1 MSLLDI
7 QGLRAGYGRI
17 EIVHE
22 IDLTIDPSDV
32 AVILGHNGAG
42 KSTALKAIIGKAD
55 TLGGK
60 VIFDGEDITR
70 TTVAECVARGIV
82 MVPENGRVFMDLSV
96 SENLDLGGYTIADP
110 REAKRRR
117 EEALSLFPRLTERLR
132 HKGRMLS
139 GGERQQLAI
148 ARSLMMAPRL
158 LLLEE
163 PFLGLSP
170 AMREVVTDALAA
182 IRTTGVAMLIVE
194 HNVQILEL
202 ASAAYVMSMGQF
214 VITESQPSTLLTD
227 DRLERAYVG

>member
-1 MSLLDI
+1 MLDI
-7 QGLRAGYGRI
+7 RNLRAGYGRI
-17 EIVHE
+17 EIVHDV
-22 IDLTIDPSDV
+22 DLAVDPSAV

-42 KSTALKAIIGKAD
+42 KSTTLKAVIGKAD
-55 TLGGK
+55 TLGGT
-60 VIFDGEDITR
+60 ITFDGEDITR
-70 TTVAECVARGIV
+70 TTVADCVARGIV
-82 MVPENGRVFMDLSV
+82 MVPENGRVFMDLTV
-96 SENLDLGGYTIADP
+96 SENLDLGGYTITDP

-117 EEALSLFPRLTERLR
+117 AEALDLFPRLTERLR
-132 HKGRMLS
+132 HKGRTLS

-148 ARSLMMAPRL
+148 ARALMMAPRL

-170 AMREVVTDALAA
+170 AMREVVTDALAT
-182 IRTTGVAMLIVE
+182 IRDTGVAMLVVE

-202 ASAAYVMSMGQF
+202 ASAAYVMSMGRF